1 MNVKAT
7 FALAFAALVRNKARS
22 LLTMLGIVIG
32 VAAVIVT
39 VAIGVG
45 ARTSVQQSINSLGSN
60 LIVVQ
65 PGSVTQTGARTGF
78 GGASSLTPADGLAI
92 AQLPGVAAVSPSVT
106 LRTQI
111 VAGANNWQTTI
122 TGVAP
127 TYTSIRSWPL
137 ANGRFFGEN
146 EVASAAK
153 VAVLGQTV
161 VGQLFPDGGSPVG
174 QTVLIRGTPFTVVGT
189 LSPLGQSGLGQDQ
202 DDIVLIPYTSAM
214 ERLTGLTTV
223 NALMVSAAEAQEIDA
238 VTQSVTTLL
247 EQRHRIVP
255 PQTDDFQVRNLQAI
269 AQTASATGT
278 VMELLLAGVAA
289 VSLVV
294 GGIGIMNIM
303 LVSVTERTRE
313 IGLRMAVG
321 ARANT
326 ILRQFLAESIVLSTI
341 GGLLGVIAGGLGTIA
356 LALLTQWPTSDSAA
370 VGPRLGRV
378 LGDGRHLLRLL
389 SRTAGGGAQS
399 DRGAAV
405 RMTSRIA
412 VIDDEPHIREVLSLA
427 LGHHGFAVRCAADG
441 AAGLELV
448 RDWSPDVIVLDV
460 MLPKASGIELLPE
473 IRRVTDAPIVMLSA
487 RGEVEDKVEGLAHGA
502 DDYISKPFEI
512 SELLAHIE
520 AKLRRPHI
528 EAPEVLQYEG
538 LSVDLHE
545 HVVERDGRGSISR
558 RSSTTCS

>member
-7 FALAFAALVRNKARS
+7 LALAFAALVRNKARS

-92 AQLPGVAAVSPSVT
+92 AQLPNVAAVSPSVT
-106 LRTQI
+106 LRTQV

-137 ANGRFFGEN
+137 ASGRFFGEN

-161 VGQLFPDGGSPVG
+161 VGQLFPDGGSPIG
-174 QTVLIRGTPFTVVGT
+174 QTVLIRGTPFTIVGT

-202 DDIVLIPYTSAM
+202 DDTVLIPYTSAM
-214 ERLTGLTTV
+214 ERLTGLSTV
-223 NALMVSAAEAQEIDA
+223 NALMVSASEAQQIDA

-321 ARANT
+321 ARSKT

-341 GGLLGVIAGGLGTIA
+341 GGLLGVIAGGIGTVA
-356 LALLTQWPTSDSAA
+356 LALLTHWPTSIPLQWVFASVAFSAM
-370 VGPRLGRV
+370 VGIFFGYYPAR
-378 LGDGRHLLRLL
+378 
-389 SRTAGGGAQS
+389 Q
-399 DRGAAV
+399 AA
-405 RMTSRIA
+405 
-412 VIDDEPHIREVLSLA
+412 A
-427 LGHHGFAVRCAADG
+427 LN
-441 AAGLELV
+441 
-448 RDWSPDVIVLDV
+448 P
-460 MLPKASGIELLPE
+460 
-473 IRRVTDAPIVMLSA
+473 
-487 RGEVEDKVEGLAHGA
+487 
-502 DDYISKPFEI
+502 
-512 SELLAHIE
+512 IE
-520 AKLRRPHI
+520 ALRF
-528 EAPEVLQYEG
+528 E
-538 LSVDLHE
+538 
-545 HVVERDGRGSISR
+545 
-558 RSSTTCS
+558 